1 MYDITDLK
9 QLKSVSDWLSDDN
22 ELPSSGD
29 AACVCD
35 AVDEIAVLRAL
46 IVKLRDKL
54 EYGDAYQW
62 DDGDECW
69 GMMRDIAFT
78 FDT

>member
-22 ELPSSGD
+22 ELPSSND

-35 AVDEIAVLRAL
+35 AVDEIEMLRGL
-46 IVKLRDKL
+46 IVKIRDKL
-54 EYGDAYQW
+54 EYGDIYQC
-62 DDGDECW
+62 DDGDACW
-69 GMMRDIAFT
+69 SLMKEVANACET
-78 FDT
+78 

>member
-22 ELPSSGD
+22 ELPSNGD

-35 AVDEIAVLRAL
+35 AVDEISVLRAL
-46 IVKLRDKL
+46 IVDIRNKIDCGA
-54 EYGDAYQW
+54 GDNTCL
-62 DDGDECW
+62 DC
-69 GMMRDIAFT
+69 MRKIADT